1 MTPYMKVTK
10 METVMAQKAPGK
22 AQREGISL
30 VKLMKMFPTGD
41 AARRWFESKIW
52 PDGPYCPHC
61 GSFNVQSGIRH
72 KTMTHRCRDCDDR
85 PMFSLKT
92 GNIMEGSKL
101 GYQTWAIAIYLVTT
115 NLKGVSSMKLR
126 RDLEISQ
133 KSAWHLAHRIRKA
146 FEADDDPIFAGPVEA
161 DEFYAG
167 GKESNKYASKKLHAG
182 RGTVGKVP
190 VAGIRDRATGHVAA
204 QVVPN
209 TRKETLQGF
218 VLDRTV
224 EGSTVYTDEALAY
237 RGLPGRK
244 HETVKHSAGEYV
256 RGMASTNG
264 LESFW
269 AMLRRGHDGTFH
281 HFSEKHLDRY
291 VSEFSG
297 RHNMREADTIDMMAI
312 IARRSVGKRLRYRD
326 LTAG

>member
-1 MTPYMKVTK
+1 MPCKAHT
-10 METVMAQKAPGK
+10 APGK
-22 AQREGISL
+22 SDREGISL
-30 VKLMKMFPTGD
+30 VRLMRMFPNDD
-41 AARRWFESKIW
+41 AARPWFEKQIW
-52 PDGPYCPHC
+52 PHGPHCPKC
-61 GSFNVQSGIRH
+61 GSFNVQSDIKH
-72 KTMTHRCRDCDDR
+72 KTMTHRCRDCDGR

-115 NLKGVSSMKLR
+115 NLKGVSSMKMH
-126 RDLEISQ
+126 RDLEITQ
-133 KSAWHLAHRIRKA
+133 KSAWHLAHRIRKS
-146 FEADDDPIFAGPVEA
+146 FDGSKPVFAGPTEA

-167 GKESNKYASKKLHAG
+167 GKESNKHASKKLHAG
-182 RGTVGKVP
+182 RGAVGKVP
-190 VAGIRDRATGHVAA
+190 VAGLRDRATGQVKA
-204 QVVPN
+204 QVVPD
-209 TRKETLQGF
+209 TRRETLHRF
-218 VLDRTV
+218 VTDHTE
-224 EGSTVYTDEALAY
+224 EGSTVFTDEAVAY
-237 RGLPGRK
+237 RGLPGRR

-297 RHNMREADTIDMMAI
+297 CHNMREADTADMMAI
-312 IARRSVGKRLRYRD
+312 IARQSVGRRLRYMD
-326 LTAG
+326 LIA